1 MRKYELMTIFPL
13 DEDKYKKG
21 SDAVRAV
28 LSQFGAEIEKE
39 EPVGDRDLTY
49 VVKKQKRGRFVLFNI
64 KVNPGKLVEIDT
76 QFKLN
81 PELIKYMFVQIEEK

>member
-39 EPVGDRDLTY
+39 ELFGDRDLTY